1 MNGFT
6 FHVSPF
12 TQTLPIAGR
21 RSDAHQETVVILRQG
36 TANHP
41 AHGSKNLVFRGR
53 SGELR

>member
-6 FHVSPF
+6 FHVSRF
-12 TQTLPIAGR
+12 AQTLPIDGG
-21 RSDAHQETVVILRQG
+21 RSDSPQETIVILSEA
-36 TANHP
+36 ANHP